1 MGDTDNVTYSPFILL
16 TGEAQSLS
24 SLILDD
30 GHMLARNHIF
40 KERTGWVGNG
50 YDWTSIARVV
60 VDERLPDL
68 RDNVN
73 FDPEGAMFVA
83 IGSTEALRRLGEEMK
98 KVFDDESSIR
108 DILGRAELD

>member
-24 SLILDD
+24 TLILHD

-40 KERTGWVGNG
+40 VEKTGWLGNG
-50 YDWTSIARVV
+50 YDWTSVARVV

-68 RDNVN
+68 RDKVN
-73 FDPEGAMFVA
+73 FDPEGGMFVA
-83 IGSTEALRRLGEEMK
+83 IGSAEVLRRLGEELK

-108 DILGRAELD
+108 NILGRAELD